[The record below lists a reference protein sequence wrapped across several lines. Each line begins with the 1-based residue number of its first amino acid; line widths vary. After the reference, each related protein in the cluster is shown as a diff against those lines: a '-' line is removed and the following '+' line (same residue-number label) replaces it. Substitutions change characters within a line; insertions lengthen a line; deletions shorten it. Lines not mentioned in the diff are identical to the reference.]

1 MSIGKNEF
9 LSRTTS
15 LILSLLMIF
24 TACAAVISNP
34 AHASAA
40 DNEPLKKRTTYYTDE
55 EVANLR
61 ENAEGYYA
69 NTKNSYVSAAEKYL
83 NYTYEE
89 LWSIIPSQNVP
100 RSYAVNQPK
109 GCLNCGLNID
119 AYGNYPY
126 TFNTDSAPW
135 KLTCPACKMQFPTN
149 DFKSYYESGLDE
161 TGRFQPDKADPQYL
175 KNTLYPEK
183 GEKWGVDNGRGYVH
197 TNGEKYFF
205 VAYYNHWA
213 NWYEAC
219 QHPIEYLMYAYL
231 YTGEQKY
238 ADRAIVFLNRFADLY
253 PEFNLRDQ
261 KWSDGFRHSG
271 GDYGKIVGSI
281 WECGTIQPFLEAY
294 DILFHGF
301 ENLSSEAL
309 DFIKSKSGGK
319 INTVK
324 DVMLNI
330 ENGIYKQILP
340 EVKKGNI
347 RGNNGMH
354 QRVLCLAAVVIDD
367 PQLSKEWLE
376 FAFKPSTSIMSG
388 LNIGATFVNDI
399 DRDGMGNEASPHYNI
414 LWLGSYLTIAEL
426 LKGYTINGT
435 DISYDLY
442 ENVKFKKMFTA
453 MLNILLGETFTP
465 NIGDA
470 DNTGVHVNYTYASY
484 TLNAYLAYREPK
496 FAQMLYWLY
505 KGNTSSIVLGP
516 TEKNPTEIGKEIDAL
531 VKEHG
536 ELTFESQNLTGYG
549 FTSLMNIN
557 NGSSGKTY
565 PSEKNISIPATSISV
580 INLGALSTVTRTV
593 DSIRFTPSSTKD
605 TMSIGISFTNAE
617 AVYDVVMTANSVE
630 NAGKFNVYIDGKLL
644 QESVQFPNGGKQD
657 KVYYRRTINITP
669 GYHVISFEPSEGS
682 VGPMELVSLTFIG
695 TSGATSKQSINKET
709 SLYMYYGRNSG
720 HGHSDTL
727 NMGVFAYGMDLMP
740 DLGYPEYCDGT
751 PNQVYWVS
759 NTVSHN
765 TVLVNDAKMGTQTI
779 ADPTHYDATEF
790 VKLIS
795 VDAPAVYSAAKTY
808 SRTSALIRY
817 DDSSSYVLDLFR
829 VTGGKKHTYSFHP
842 AESSGYASEGLE
854 FVPQV
859 DSSGNYVGTL
869 LSKSGS
875 FGAGSSSSGYQWLK
889 NVRKDESP
897 ESTFSM
903 DWAIVDTRGTATAN
917 DVHLKLTMHGDYSSV
932 YLTNGVP
939 PTNKP
944 GNPKQLDYLLVNHEG
959 KDNNTDT
966 LFVSV
971 IEPYTGTPNVLSSE
985 IVKVTENGK
994 EVTDTGTRAVKITF
1008 INGRTDYIIYSAD
1021 TSRKLSVADLFD
1033 FQGFFGVY
1041 SIRDGK
1047 VTTYVNDGVLIDKK
1061 TYTDRYTGKV
1071 VTFTKELS
1079 TENSITVKFDGT
1091 VDEKELIGRYVYIS
1105 VGKTSVSYKILGV
1118 KKDGENYVLD
1128 VGDVTTVSSYK
1139 STDTSKGFNYY
1150 FKEDA
1155 DITVK
1160 LSSGEVDAASLSKL
1174 FESTKSPITYLS
1186 LSHDLRVDA
1195 KAGDLVGTLFPVSSA
1210 IIKLYELPEYT
1221 YSVVEGYGDY
1231 EYFEAKGNAIY
1242 LKKDHADSGK
1252 SEFNIKVSA
1261 VNGNEAY
1268 YTTMV
1273 IDVLTKSK
1281 SNSQLYPELTLS
1293 ETAENTDTTIETVP
1307 SDPGEGGDDPEVPVP
1322 GEGGNVIVFIAI
1334 GAALVIIVIIVVI
1347 VMGKKNKKT
1356 K

>member
-1 MSIGKNEF
+1 MI
-9 LSRTTS
+9 S
-15 LILSLLMIF
+15 LAVSLLMIF
-24 TACAAVISNP
+24 APCAAVLSYP
-34 AHASAA
+34 VSGAAS
-40 DNEPLKKRTTYYTDE
+40 DEKPLKTRVTYYTDE
-55 EVANLR
+55 ERAIIK

-69 NTKNSYVSAAEKYL
+69 GTKTSYINAAEKYL
-83 NYTYEE
+83 NYTYED
-89 LWSIIPSQNVP
+89 LWSVLPSQLVP
-100 RSYAVNQPK
+100 RSAAVNQPK
-109 GCLNCGLNID
+109 GCLNCGKAID

-135 KLTCPACKMQFPTN
+135 KLTCPSCKMQFPTN

-161 TGRFQPDKADPQYL
+161 TGRFQPSKADPQYL

-183 GEKWGVDNGRGYVH
+183 GEKWGVDNGRGYIH
-197 TNGEKYFF
+197 TDGEKYFF
-205 VAYYNHWA
+205 IAYYNHWA

-219 QHPIEYLMYAYL
+219 QLPIKTLMNAYL

-253 PEFNLRDQ
+253 PEYHLRDQ
-261 KWSDGFRHSG
+261 KWADGFRHSG
-271 GDYGKIVGSI
+271 RDYGKIVGSI
-281 WECGTIQPFLEAY
+281 WEPGIIEAFLQAY
-294 DILFHGF
+294 DVLFYGF
-301 ENLSSEAL
+301 ENLSAEAL
-309 DFIKSKSGGK
+309 DFMKSKSNGK
-319 INTVK
+319 IKTVE
-324 DVMLNI
+324 DVMINI

-340 EVKKGNI
+340 EVKRGNI

-367 PQLSKEWLE
+367 PKLSKEWLE
-376 FAFKPSTSIMSG
+376 FAFKPSNSILTG

-414 LWLGSYLTIAEL
+414 LWLGSYMTIAEL

-453 MLNILLGETFTP
+453 MLNILLGESFTP

-470 DNTGVHVNYTYASY
+470 DNTGSHVNYTYASY
-484 TLNAYLAYREPK
+484 TLSAYLAYREPK

-505 KGNTSSIVLGP
+505 NGNTSSIVLGA
-516 TEKNPTEIGKEIDAL
+516 TEKDPTEIGKEIDAL

-557 NGSSGKTY
+557 NGESGKSY
-565 PSEKNISIPATSISV
+565 PAEKNFSVPASDISV
-580 INLGALSTVTRTV
+580 INLGALSTVTRTSDNIV
-593 DSIRFTPSSTKD
+593 FTPSTVKD
-605 TMSIGISFTNAE
+605 TMSLGFYLNNTD
-617 AVYDVVMTANSVE
+617 AVYDVIITANSVD
-630 NAGKFNVYIDGKLL
+630 NAGKFNVYVDGKLL
-644 QESVQFPNGGKQD
+644 QDGVQFPKGGKQD
-657 KVYYRRTINITP
+657 KVYFRRTINITP
-669 GYHVISFEPSEGS
+669 GYHVVSFEPAEGS
-682 VGPMELVSLTFIG
+682 VGPMDLASFTFIAT
-695 TSGATSKQSINKET
+695 TSASSKQNVNKET

-727 NMGVFAYGMDLMP
+727 NMGIFAYNMDLMP

-765 TVLVNDAKMGTQTI
+765 TVLVNDAKMGQQTI
-779 ADPTHYDATEF
+779 SDPTHFDSTEF

-795 VDAPAVYSAAKTY
+795 VDAPAVYSAAKVY

-817 DDSSSYVLDLFR
+817 DDSSSYAIDLFR

-842 AESSGYASEGLE
+842 AESSGYVSEGLE

-859 DSSGNYVGTL
+859 DSNGNYVGTL
-869 LSKSGS
+869 LSKSGA

-889 NVRKDESP
+889 NVRKDNSP
-897 ESTFSM
+897 EDTFSM
-903 DWAIVDTRGTATAN
+903 DWAIVDTRSTATAN
-917 DVHLKLTMHGDYSSV
+917 DVHLKLTMHGDYTSV

-944 GNPKQLDYLLVNHEG
+944 GNPKQLDYLLVNNEG
-959 KDNNTDT
+959 NNSNTDS

-971 IEPYTGTPNVLSSE
+971 IEPYTGNPNIVSSE
-985 IVKVTENGK
+985 VVKVTENGK
-994 EVTDTGTRAVKITF
+994 EVTDTGTRAVKVTF
-1008 INGRTDYIIYSAD
+1008 VNGRTDYIVYSAD
-1021 TSRKLSVADLFD
+1021 TTRKLSVADLFD

-1041 SIRDGK
+1041 SVRDGE

-1079 TENSITVKFDGT
+1079 TENSITVKFDGS

-1128 VGDVTTVSSYK
+1128 VGDVTTVSTYK
-1139 STDTSKGFNYY
+1139 STDPTKGYNYF
-1150 FKEDA
+1150 FKENA

-1160 LSSGEVDAASLSKL
+1160 LSSGEADKEALSRL
-1174 FESTKSPITYLS
+1174 FKSTKSPITHLS

-1195 KAGDLVGTLFPVSSA
+1195 KAGDLVGTLFPVNSA
-1210 IIKLYELPEYT
+1210 VTKLYELPDYT
-1221 YSVVEGYGDY
+1221 YSVVEGYGDC
-1231 EYFEAKGNAIY
+1231 EYFEVKDNGIY

-1252 SEFNIKVSA
+1252 SEYSIKVSA
-1261 VNGNEAY
+1261 VSGTEAY
-1268 YTTMV
+1268 YTTMT

-1281 SNSQLYPELTLS
+1281 SKNQLYPELTLS
-1293 ETAENTDTTIETVP
+1293 ETKENTDTTVQTVP
-1307 SDPGEGGDDPEVPVP
+1307 SDPGEGENDPETPV
-1322 GEGGNVIVFIAI
+1322 EGDKGNSNVIVFVVI
-1334 GAALVIIVIIVVI
+1334 GAVIIIIAVAAVILI
-1347 VMGKKNKKT
+1347 GKKKK
-1356 K
+1356 